1 MSKLK
6 ISLKLLAVMLASSA
20 ISRAAIDIQTS
31 YVGNAGNLADR
42 TGYGAVNWGYHVGIP
57 S

>member
-20 ISRAAIDIQTS
+20 ISEATIDIQTS
-31 YVGNAGNLADR
+31 YVGNAGI
-42 TGYGAVNWGYHVGIP
+42 T
-57 S
+57 

>member
-6 ISLKLLAVMLASSA
+6 ILLKLLAVMLASSV
-20 ISRAAIDIQTS
+20 ISEATIDIQTS

-42 TGYGAVNWGYHVGIP
+42 TGYAAVNWGYHVGIP